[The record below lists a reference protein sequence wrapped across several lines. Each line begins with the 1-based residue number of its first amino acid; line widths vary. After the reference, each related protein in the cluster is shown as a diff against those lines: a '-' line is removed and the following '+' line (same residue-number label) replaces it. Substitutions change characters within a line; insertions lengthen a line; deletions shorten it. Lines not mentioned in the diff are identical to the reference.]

1 MMKQSSRQNG
11 ATLLVSLIILI
22 LMTLLG
28 VSSFLL
34 GKSSMQ
40 TVGNMQQ
47 RNEALAAA
55 QETIEETVSKKQFFE
70 TPTNAV
76 PNGCAANTKCV
87 DVNADGKSDVTVVLA
102 TPKCVQAQIIQNSA
116 LNFADAEDAGCA
128 VGAQQG
134 LFGIE
139 DAATGNSICAN
150 SLWEL
155 SAEATDDI
163 TESKVTV
170 TQGAA
175 VRVSTDNIASSC
187 PL

>member
-1 MMKQSSRQNG
+1 MRMKSSRQSG
-11 ATLLVSLIILI
+11 ATLLVSLIVLV

-47 RNEALAAA
+47 RNEAMAAA
-55 QETIEETVSKKQFFE
+55 QETVEETVSKTQFFE

-87 DVNADGKSDVTVVLA
+87 DVNADGKADVTVVLA
-102 TPKCVQAQIIQNSA
+102 TPKCVQAQVIQNSA
-116 LNFADAEDAGCA
+116 LNYADAEDAGCA
-128 VGAQQG
+128 IGAQQG
-134 LFGIE
+134 QFGISG
-139 DAATGNSICAN
+139 ATTGNSICAN

-155 SAEATDDI
+155 SAEATDNV

-175 VRVSTDNIASSC
+175 VRVSTDNIAASC
-187 PL
+187 P

>member
-1 MMKQSSRQNG
+1 MSIRSQQQG
-11 ATLLVSLIILI
+11 ATLLVSLIILV

-28 VSSFLL
+28 VSSFML
-34 GKSSMQ
+34 GKSNMQ

-47 RNEALAAA
+47 RNEAMAAA
-55 QETIEETVSKKQFFE
+55 QETVEETVSKTQFFE

-102 TPKCVQAQIIQNSA
+102 TPKCVQAQVVQNAA
-116 LNFADAEDAGCA
+116 LNYANAEDAGCA
-128 VGAQQG
+128 IGAGQG
-134 LFGIE
+134 LFGVE
-139 DAATGNSICAN
+139 GATTGNSLCAD
-150 SLWEL
+150 SVWEL
-155 SAEATDDI
+155 SAEATDDV

-175 VRVSTDNIASSC
+175 VRVSTDNIATSC
-187 PL
+187 PI

>member
-1 MMKQSSRQNG
+1 MIMRSQQQG
-11 ATLLVSLIILI
+11 ATLLVSLIILV

-28 VSSFLL
+28 VSSFML
-34 GKSSMQ
+34 GKSNMQ

-47 RNEALAAA
+47 RNEAMAAA
-55 QETIEETVSKKQFFE
+55 QETVEETVSKTQFFE

-102 TPKCVQAQIIQNSA
+102 TPKCVQAQVVQNAA
-116 LNFADAEDAGCA
+116 LNYANAEDAGCA
-128 VGAQQG
+128 IGAGQG
-134 LFGIE
+134 LFGVE
-139 DAATGNSICAN
+139 GATTGNSLCAD
-150 SLWEL
+150 SVWEL
-155 SAEATDDI
+155 SAEATDDV

-175 VRVSTDNIASSC
+175 VRVSTDNIATSC
-187 PL
+187 PI

>member
-1 MMKQSSRQNG
+1 MIMRSQQQG
-11 ATLLVSLIILI
+11 ATLLVSLIILV

-28 VSSFLL
+28 VSSFML
-34 GKSSMQ
+34 GKSNMQ

-47 RNEALAAA
+47 RNEAMAAA
-55 QETIEETVSKKQFFE
+55 QETVEETVSKTQFFE

-87 DVNADGKSDVTVVLA
+87 DVNGDGKSDVTVTLA
-102 TPKCVQAQIIQNSA
+102 TPKCTQAKVVQNVA
-116 LNFADAEDAGCA
+116 LNYEDDEERGCA
-128 VGAQQG
+128 VGVVQNQ
-134 LFGIE
+134 FGTPK
-139 DAATGNSICAN
+139 AATGNSLCAD
-150 SLWEL
+150 SVWEL
-155 SAEATDDI
+155 SAEAIDDV

-175 VRVSTDNIASSC
+175 VRVSTDNIATSC

>member
-1 MMKQSSRQNG
+1 MSMRSRQQG
-11 ATLLVSLIILI
+11 ATLLVSLIILV

-34 GKSSMQ
+34 GKNNMQ

-47 RNEALAAA
+47 RNEAMAAA
-55 QETIEETVSKKQFFE
+55 QETVEETVSKTQFFE

-102 TPKCVQAQIIQNSA
+102 TPKCLQAQVVQNAA
-116 LNFADAEDAGCA
+116 LNYANAEDAGCA
-128 VGAQQG
+128 VGAGQG
-134 LFGIE
+134 LFGVE
-139 DAATGNSICAN
+139 GATTGNSLCAD
-150 SLWEL
+150 SVWEL
-155 SAEATDDI
+155 SAEATDDV

-175 VRVSTDNIASSC
+175 VRVSTDNIATSC
-187 PL
+187 PI